1 MAKLHDK
8 ETQSIA
14 ASVSDVLEGKKSVKE
29 VDEPKSPSGKNG
41 PQTGEKDFKKKHVVK
56 KSGMKADGSN
66 IKEKKLKAGKGKTTI
81 DVDYVGDRKVT
92 TDAQK
97 KHKVKIKA
105 KGRGMADISGD
116 KQAIVNMMMDPDIMG
131 MDAEDLED
139 LYPELFED
147 IKEED
152 LEEASI
158 QEMDPKK
165 HVKKDEK
172 SGMYCV
178 YNNKGSKVKEFK
190 SKEDAEKYAADN
202 HDDLMKEVKAEESDK
217 QKKYQAFFQNALKK
231 FGVKSPQELDK
242 EKRKEFFNYVD
253 KNYDAGE
260 GESD

>member
-29 VDEPKSPSGKNG
+29 VEEPNVPSGKNG
-41 PQTGEKDFKKKHVVK
+41 PQTGEKDLKKKHVVK

-66 IKEKKLKAGKGKTTI
+66 IKEKKLKAGKGKATI

-92 TDAQK
+92 ADAQK

-116 KQAIVNMMMDPDIMG
+116 KQAIVNMMTDPNIMG

-147 IKEED
+147 VKEEEEV
-152 LEEASI
+152 EEAK
-158 QEMDPKK
+158 EEP
-165 HVKKDEK
+165 KDEQT
-172 SGMYCV
+172 
-178 YNNKGSKVKEFK
+178 E
-190 SKEDAEKYAADN
+190 
-202 HDDLMKEVKAEESDK
+202 K
-217 QKKYQAFFQNALKK
+217 QKKYQAFFQKALKK
-231 FGVKSPQELDK
+231 FGVKSPSELDK

>member
-29 VDEPKSPSGKNG
+29 VEEPNVPSGKNG
-41 PQTGEKDFKKKHVVK
+41 PQTGEKDLKKKHVVK

-66 IKEKKLKAGKGKTTI
+66 IKEKKLKAGRGKATI

-147 IKEED
+147 VKEEEEV
-152 LEEASI
+152 EEA
-158 QEMDPKK
+158 
-165 HVKKDEK
+165 
-172 SGMYCV
+172 
-178 YNNKGSKVKEFK
+178 KE
-190 SKEDAEKYAADN
+190 EP
-202 HDDLMKEVKAEESDK
+202 KAEELSDK
-217 QKKYQAFFQNALKK
+217 QKKYQAFFQKALKK
-231 FGVKSPQELDK
+231 FGVKSPSELDK

-260 GESD
+260 GETD

>member
-29 VDEPKSPSGKNG
+29 VEEPNVPSGKNG
-41 PQTGEKDFKKKHVVK
+41 PQTGEKDLKKKHVVK

-92 TDAQK
+92 ADAQK

-116 KQAIVNMMMDPDIMG
+116 KQAIVNMMMDPNIMG

-147 IKEED
+147 VKEEEEV
-152 LEEASI
+152 EEA
-158 QEMDPKK
+158 
-165 HVKKDEK
+165 
-172 SGMYCV
+172 
-178 YNNKGSKVKEFK
+178 KE
-190 SKEDAEKYAADN
+190 EP
-202 HDDLMKEVKAEESDK
+202 KAEELSDK
-217 QKKYQAFFQNALKK
+217 QKKYQAFFQKALKK
-231 FGVKSPQELDK
+231 FGVKSPSELDK

>member
-29 VDEPKSPSGKNG
+29 VEEPKAPSGKNG
-41 PQTGEKDFKKKHVVK
+41 PQSGEKDFKKKHVVK

-92 TDAQK
+92 ADAQK

-131 MDAEDLED
+131 MDSEDLED

-147 IKEED
+147 VKEEED
-152 LEEASI
+152 LEEAF
-158 QEMDPKK
+158 EPHMMYDPKT
-165 HVKKDEK
+165 
-172 SGMYCV
+172 G
-178 YNNKGSKVKEFK
+178 KEYK
-190 SKEDAEKYAADN
+190 AEKPED
-202 HDDLMKEVKAEESDK
+202 HERMKKLGYTHEKPKSEETDK
-217 QKKYQAFFQNALKK
+217 QKKYQAFFQKALKK

>member
-14 ASVSDVLEGKKSVKE
+14 ATVSDVLEGKKSVKE
-29 VDEPKSPSGKNG
+29 VEEPNVPSGKNG
-41 PQTGEKDFKKKHVVK
+41 PQTGEKDLKKKHVVK

-66 IKEKKLKAGKGKTTI
+66 IKEKKLKAGRGKTTI

-92 TDAQK
+92 ADAQK

-116 KQAIVNMMMDPDIMG
+116 KQAIVNMMMDPNIMG

-147 IKEED
+147 VKEEEEV
-152 LEEASI
+152 EEA
-158 QEMDPKK
+158 
-165 HVKKDEK
+165 
-172 SGMYCV
+172 
-178 YNNKGSKVKEFK
+178 
-190 SKEDAEKYAADN
+190 AE
-202 HDDLMKEVKAEESDK
+202 EPKAEELSDK
-217 QKKYQAFFQNALKK
+217 QKKYQAFFQKALKK
-231 FGVKSPQELDK
+231 FGVKSPSELDK

-260 GESD
+260 NETD